1 MTESQFICIKV
12 TGHLD
17 YFNLM
22 TIINKL
28 LWMFLYIYFDAC
40 AYAFLLDM
48 HIGMKMAKS
57 LGMEIY
63 SSFSGCNT

>member
-1 MTESQFICIKV
+1 
-12 TGHLD
+12 
-17 YFNLM
+17 
-22 TIINKL
+22 
-28 LWMFLYIYFDAC
+28 MFLYIYFDAC

-48 HIGMKMAKS
+48 HIGVKMAKS